1 METIILRVTGMT
13 CNHCVQ
19 AVTRAL
25 STCGGVDAADV
36 NLESASAVVKGDD
49 FDTDCLVNAVKTAG
63 YEASISDNQ

>member
-1 METIILRVTGMT
+1 METIILRVAGMT